1 MTRGKKGESSDS
13 PEDDDLTPRKE
24 SIVFLETYRETDSE
38 EDEGGNGQHNGQH
51 NGVGAGA
58 DGAQE
63 GEAPNLPK
71 LYRALYDFEGDED
84 DLTFRAGDII
94 CVLQSGDPDTWWC
107 VAVLST
113 RARRWAVFWLAYA
126 HSSCSHALSTLHIGH
141 WV

>member
-38 EDEGGNGQHNGQH
+38 DEVGNGQRNGQHNGA
-51 NGVGAGA
+51 GAGA

-63 GEAPNLPK
+63 GEAAPNLPK
-71 LYRALYDFEGDED
+71 LYRALYDFDGDED
-84 DLTFRAGDII
+84 DLSFRAGDII

-113 RARRWAVFWLAYA
+113 RVRRWAVF
-126 HSSCSHALSTLHIGH
+126 
-141 WV
+141 